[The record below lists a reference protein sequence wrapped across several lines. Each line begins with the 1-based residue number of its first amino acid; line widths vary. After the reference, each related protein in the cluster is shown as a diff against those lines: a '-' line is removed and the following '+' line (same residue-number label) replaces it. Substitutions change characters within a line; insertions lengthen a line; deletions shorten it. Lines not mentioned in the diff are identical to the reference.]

1 MTNID
6 PDKIINYLWGQK
18 QSHTEIYA
26 LLDSANDPKIYDK
39 INQINKNDYCC
50 LYPDKVAK
58 VLAEVAPYL
67 VKVKLDKQSD
77 SFIIFMLTNGWKKS
91 WGLLLESSA
100 PLNKLQEHFQGLLR
114 VKDETGK
121 SFYFRYYDPR
131 ILRVYLPTCTQE
143 ELKIVFGSSVMRYW
157 IESENGNNI
166 LEFPPK
172 EGKSYLFQ

>member
-6 PDKIINYLWGQK
+6 PEKIIDYLWGQK
-18 QSHTEIYA
+18 QSHAEIYA
-26 LLDSANDPKIYDK
+26 LLDSANAPQIYDK
-39 INQINKNDYCC
+39 ISQIKKNDYCC

-58 VLAEVAPYL
+58 NLAEVAPYI
-67 VKVKLDKQSD
+67 VKLKPDKKSD
-77 SFIIFMLTNGWKKS
+77 SFIIFMLTNGWNKG
-91 WGLLLESSA
+91 WGVFLESSA

-143 ELKIVFGSSVMRYW
+143 ELDTVLGSSLVHRYW
-157 IESENGNNI
+157 VESEDSNNI
-166 LEFPPK
+166 VELPK
-172 EGKSYLFQ
+172 M